1 MYNPS
6 WVLFII
12 IVEVAYSYIGVRVG
26 GFKGPFFVTD
36 DIRPTGLVVHI
47 GSMFIVEAR

>member
-36 DIRPTGLVVHI
+36 IYQTNRLSGTHWQYVHS
-47 GSMFIVEAR
+47 GG